1 MKNIVV
7 LTGAGISKESGINTF
22 RESDGLWENYRV
34 EDVANFDS
42 WKKNQDLVRN
52 FYNERRKQAMEALP
66 NEGHKELV
74 RLENYFKVNI
84 ITQNIDDLHE
94 RAGSKN
100 VIHLHGEVNKVRSVR
115 DPNYIIKLKGWELTK
130 EYKDE
135 FGEQLRPYI
144 VWFGEAVPMIEPSI
158 ELCQKADIFIVI
170 GTSLVVYPAAGLIN
184 YTTKNCKKYLVD
196 PNDVKADL
204 RGISFVREN
213 ASVGVKKV
221 VDEIISQNQITEE

>member
-1 MKNIVV
+1 
-7 LTGAGISKESGINTF
+7 
-22 RESDGLWENYRV
+22 
-34 EDVANFDS
+34 
-42 WKKNQDLVRN
+42 
-52 FYNERRKQAMEALP
+52 MEALP
-66 NEGHKELV
+66 NEGHKNLV
-74 RLENYFKVNI
+74 RLEDYFNVNI

-115 DPNYIIKLKGWELTK
+115 DQNYIIKLEGWELTK
-130 EYKDE
+130 DDKDKY
-135 FGEQLRPYI
+135 GEPLRPYI

-170 GTSLVVYPAAGLIN
+170 GTSLIVYPAAGLIN
-184 YTTKNCKKYLVD
+184 YTPKNCKKYLVD

-204 RGISFVREN
+204 RGISFVKEN

>member
-42 WKKNQDLVRN
+42 WNKNQDLVRN

-66 NEGHKELV
+66 NEGHKQLV
-74 RLENYFKVNI
+74 RLENYFNVNI

-100 VIHLHGEVNKVRSVR
+100 VIHLHGEVNKVRSVK

-130 EYKDE
+130 EDIDE
-135 FGEQLRPYI
+135 FGEPLRPYI

-204 RGISFVREN
+204 RGISFVKEN

-221 VDEIISQNQITEE
+221 VDEIISQNQFIEE

>member
-42 WKKNQDLVRN
+42 WKKNRDLVRN
-52 FYNERRKQAMEALP
+52 FYNERRKQSMEALP

-74 RLENYFKVNI
+74 RLENYFNVNI

-130 EYKDE
+130 EDKDKY
-135 FGEQLRPYI
+135 GEPLRPYI

-204 RGISFVREN
+204 RGISFIKEN

>member
-66 NEGHKELV
+66 NEGHKQLV
-74 RLENYFKVNI
+74 RLENYFNVNI

-115 DPNYIIKLKGWELTK
+115 DPNYIIELKGWELTK
-130 EYKDE
+130 DDKDE
-135 FGEQLRPYI
+135 YGEPLRPYI
-144 VWFGEAVPMIEPSI
+144 VWFGEAVPMIEPAI
-158 ELCQKADIFIVI
+158 KLCQKADIFIVI

-184 YTTKNCKKYLVD
+184 YTPKNCKKYLVD

-204 RGISFVREN
+204 RGISFNKEN

-221 VDEIISQNQITEE
+221 VDEIN

>member
-52 FYNERRKQAMEALP
+52 FYNERRKQSMEALP

-74 RLENYFKVNI
+74 RLENYFNVNI

-94 RAGSKN
+94 RVGSKN

-115 DPNYIIKLKGWELTK
+115 DPNYIVELKGWELTK
-130 EYKDE
+130 EDKDE
-135 FGEQLRPYI
+135 FGEPLRPYI

-204 RGISFVREN
+204 RGISFIKEN